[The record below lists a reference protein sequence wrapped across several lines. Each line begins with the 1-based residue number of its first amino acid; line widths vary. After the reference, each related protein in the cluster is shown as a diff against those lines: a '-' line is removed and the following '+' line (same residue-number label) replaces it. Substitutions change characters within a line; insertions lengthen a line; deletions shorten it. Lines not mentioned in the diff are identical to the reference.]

1 MAKLEDVS
9 AATRLKGLAPAGVA
23 SVESVQ
29 WIGEQALKVIF
40 RDGDGQLSERLLY
53 RDDEPSL
60 ELVEMGRPWS
70 FDGDGDLLRLVSEA
84 YRINL
89 AWLFDPYVA
98 ITTSIIEP
106 LPHQISAVYEEM
118 LPRQPMR
125 FLLADDPGAGKT
137 IMAGLLIKELNV
149 RGDLERCLIVAPGSL
164 TDQWQDELYEK
175 FGLNFE
181 ILTTDMIQAAR
192 TANPLSASVGIS
204 PPAHSWYRTVSA
216 KPPLSLP
223 RDSGGRRNVTVSFS
237 LGGTSFYGSH
247 SLCDNLGELIKLG
260 HDRHEVSG
268 VR

>member
-1 MAKLEDVS
+1 MARLEDL
-9 AATRLKGLAPAGVA
+9 ATGTRLTGLAA
-23 SVESVQ
+23 SGSATVESAQ

-53 RDDEPSL
+53 REDEPSL

-125 FLLADDPGAGKT
+125 FLLADDAGA
-137 IMAGLLIKELNV
+137 
-149 RGDLERCLIVAPGSL
+149 R
-164 TDQWQDELYEK
+164 
-175 FGLNFE
+175 
-181 ILTTDMIQAAR
+181 
-192 TANPLSASVGIS
+192 
-204 PPAHSWYRTVSA
+204 
-216 KPPLSLP
+216 
-223 RDSGGRRNVTVSFS
+223 
-237 LGGTSFYGSH
+237 
-247 SLCDNLGELIKLG
+247 
-260 HDRHEVSG
+260 
-268 VR
+268 